1 MKFYNKGIAAHLEA
15 ILKLLDDDHLVFENL
30 QGQGPIDIIT
40 VNKHTGEVT
49 FYDAKSDRTSR
60 HKKRPQTQI
69 QKKLGVK
76 NIPADAIDKIQ
87 VIRNYNDV
95 SALKGLENNEENVA
109 MNIKLKKLAPASY
122 CDAVKRTK
130 RHKASGCMCDKR
142 PGLLFKNG

>member
-30 QGQGPIDIIT
+30 QGHGPIDIIT

-60 HKKRPQTQI
+60 HKKRPQSEI

-76 NIPADAIDKIQ
+76 NIY
-87 VIRNYNDV
+87 VN
-95 SALKGLENNEENVA
+95 LH
-109 MNIKLKKLAPASY
+109 
-122 CDAVKRTK
+122 KRTVRLEGRVEK
-130 RHKASGCMCDKR
+130 
-142 PGLLFKNG
+142 L